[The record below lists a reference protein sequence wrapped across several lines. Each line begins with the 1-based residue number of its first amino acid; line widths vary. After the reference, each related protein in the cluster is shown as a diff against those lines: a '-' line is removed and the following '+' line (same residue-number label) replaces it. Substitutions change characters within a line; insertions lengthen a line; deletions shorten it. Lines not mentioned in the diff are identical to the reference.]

1 MAIAFTTG
9 TINAANAGAVG
20 LAMAEKIR
28 DDVVAHIAWE
38 LVEEYT
44 PASSLVTWYVFKCLA
59 AQSGL
64 PNDFFVVMG
73 RTIGSG
79 ELRVALCEGYNSST
93 HVMSFHGIKYQ
104 GGAAQPYDS
113 LGRRSNTY
121 TLTTAVIP
129 VASPNPGYHFWIPSG
144 VSTKWWITVDNDGF
158 SVAFNGASNEF
169 FHVGA
174 YIPLSPIPND
184 LPLTSY
190 GSQSSGSATHGF
202 VTRNPALASLTAK
215 DSGLNVLG
223 YGAALGYAGPLNYND
238 KLHLDM
244 RPVAELGI
252 TMYQPSGVSDTEL
265 VGGIIG
271 KHKRIRAGANSTS
284 PAGFA
289 FGDAY
294 VLQGRLWVPYLPTD
308 NRLWDT
314 GVAV

>member
-1 MAIAFTTG
+1 MPIAFTTG
-9 TINAANAGAVG
+9 TINAANAGSVG

-28 DDVVAHIAWE
+28 DDVVSHVAWE

-44 PASSLVTWYVFKCLA
+44 AASGLVTWYVFRCLA
-59 AQSGL
+59 ASSGL
-64 PNDFFVVMG
+64 PSDFHVVMG

-79 ELRVALCEGYNSST
+79 ELRIALCEGYNSST
-93 HVMSFHGIKYQ
+93 HVMSFYGIAYA
-104 GGAAQPYDS
+104 GGANQAYDS
-113 LGRRSNTY
+113 SGRRANTY
-121 TLTTAVIP
+121 TLSTAVFP
-129 VASPNPGYHFWIPSG
+129 TSPPNPAFNAWIPSG

-158 SVAFNGASNEF
+158 SVAFNGASNGF
-169 FHVGA
+169 FHIGA
-174 YIPLSPIPND
+174 YIPLTPIPLT
-184 LPLTSY
+184 LPVINY
-190 GSQSSGSATHGF
+190 GNSPSSSNQATI
-202 VTRNPALASLTAK
+202 TRNPALASLTAK
-215 DSGLNVLG
+215 DSGISTLG
-223 YGAALGYAGPLNYND
+223 YGASLGYAGPLDRND

-252 TMYQPSGVSDTEL
+252 VMYQAAGDADAEL
-265 VGGIIG
+265 VGGILG
-271 KHKRIRAGANSTS
+271 KHKRMRAGKTGTS